1 MEARGEFLNIRCVHV
16 ASKKQDKHLEG
27 IEQAT
32 KDMLF
37 GQTTANGGRYAYLNG
52 GGAKFNEFIRNNEN
66 YPSFWKEGEIL
77 SEHGQAMATEMRDVE
92 HAVIVGPGSAF
103 AEKEFHVI
111 KHLPNLKKVTFI
123 DIAEKFNQAAR
134 QTMTD
139 MKAQLAAKNVSVT
152 AITGPFQ
159 DIDKKATDRWAK
171 DYKKTL
177 VMCVG
182 SLITNIEKLAKD
194 SYPETETQ
202 SALRDIF
209 RLAANDGYAIIGYNA
224 LEKQSTLQKA
234 YANAYLAEFMLNAW
248 HFMLL
253 NSPDIRIEDI
263 NGNPLDKNDRA
274 VINDLFAYEM
284 DDPKFDPQ
292 TRNYAHIIKA
302 KKSFRVYAKDDS
314 VQDGSFEEICKD
326 IEAGFSFT
334 MINSYQASTSIVN
347 TQVNNLSKTSKFY
360 EAKEMLARGKENIY
374 LHSFRITPKAPAQ
387 P

>member
-1 MEARGEFLNIRCVHV
+1 MAK
-16 ASKKQDKHLEG
+16 KKQDKHLEG

-37 GQTTANGGRYAYLNG
+37 GQNLANGGRYAYLNG

-77 SEHGQAMATEMRDVE
+77 SEHGQAIANEMQDVE

-103 AEKEFHVI
+103 GEKEWHVI
-111 KHLPNLKKVTFI
+111 KHLKNLKSVTFI
-123 DIAEKFNQAAR
+123 DIAEKFNQAAV
-134 QTMTD
+134 QTFNDHADEM
-139 MKAQLAAKNVSVT
+139 AAKNVKVSS
-152 AITGPFQ
+152 ITGPFQ
-159 DIDKKATDRWAK
+159 EIDKKVPERWGK
-171 DYKKTL
+171 DYKKNL

-182 SLITNIEKLAKD
+182 SLITNIEKLARD

-209 RLAANDGYAIIGYNA
+209 RLAANDGYAVIGYNA
-224 LEKQSTLQKA
+224 IEKQSTLQKA
-234 YANAYLAEFMLNAW
+234 YANTYLAEFMMNAW

-274 VINDLFAYEM
+274 VIDDLFAYEM
-284 DDPKFDPQ
+284 DDPKFDPA
-292 TRNYAHIIKA
+292 TRNYAHVIKA
-302 KKSFRVYAKDDS
+302 KKSFRVYAKDDTA
-314 VQDGSFEEICKD
+314 QDGSFEEICKD

-334 MINSYQASTSIVN
+334 MINSYQASTSLVN
-347 TQVNNLSKTSKFY
+347 TQVNNISKTSKIY
-360 EAKEMLARGKENIY
+360 DVKETLARGKENVY
-374 LHSFRITPKAPAQ
+374 LHSFKVTPKPHQ
-387 P
+387 S